1 MNQQINQTCTG
12 ETIQR
17 EGGRREGRGQREKE
31 RERESTGETIQT
43 GGGRG
48 EGRGQRGEGGDQV
61 SLIASGGM
69 TVSA

>member
-1 MNQQINQTCTG
+1 MNRYTTRHVKLTNKSIRHAV
-12 ETIQR
+12 EIQFKKG
-17 EGGRREGRGQREKE
+17 EGGE
-31 RERESTGETIQT
+31 
-43 GGGRG
+43 RG